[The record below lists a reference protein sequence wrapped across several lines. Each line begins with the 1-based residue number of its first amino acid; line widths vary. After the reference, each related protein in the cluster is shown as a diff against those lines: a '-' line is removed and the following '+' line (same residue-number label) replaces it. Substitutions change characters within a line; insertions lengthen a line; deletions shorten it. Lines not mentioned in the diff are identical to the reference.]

1 MIVKGDVMIN
11 LKFNTGWPVLLGM
24 LCASFAT
31 AQTVNVSEDFNSTT
45 TSNPWF
51 FFNGACLTASSSAA
65 SGSPGSPPGCTAIHS
80 SYYGENLVGGDK
92 GVSGSSQT
100 LPDAVQSG
108 ALRFTNG
115 CISGSNCSSGGHGQN
130 GAIISGASYSSSA
143 GIQITFKTATYRG
156 DSGGNANDG
165 ADGLSFFLIDGSVT
179 PNIGSWGGS
188 LGYTCSNTNSDY
200 HGMVG
205 AYIGLGIDEYGN
217 FLNGSHNTLG
227 TSAGAGG
234 DNTASGG
241 GYVPNR
247 IGMRGAG
254 NIAWPWLLSNYPT
267 YYGSITYL
275 STSNQQAAVQNT
287 CANGY
292 LSDYNGN
299 SVSSTRIPV
308 LDYPAIPNAY
318 KVLTGVTIAKEYSNG
333 GYARPGGTN
342 GTNSDGSPK
351 GSLFM
356 YKLKITPDGFL
367 SLSYSVNGGS
377 WLGVLANQ
385 SITSSN
391 GSLPSTIR
399 FGFAG
404 STGGSSNIH
413 EVLCF
418 KAASL
423 DTSSSSAAT
432 NLKQSAK
439 VTSSSQAYFAF
450 YDPNDWTGRLT
461 ANALNVDT
469 SGNLTI
475 ASAANWD
482 ASCVLTGVASG
493 SSCGSTAVAGPTVA
507 EAPTS
512 RVILSWNGTTG
523 VPFEWNSATS
533 SQTLTTAQQ
542 AALDA
547 GDSTQTANRLNYLR
561 GDRTNEVTTSG
572 SGLFRD
578 RDSVLGDIVDSSPTP
593 VGQPTLP
600 YAITWTDR
608 LNTST
613 AMPENSGT
621 QTYAQFIA
629 AQVTREN
636 IVYAGANDGM
646 LHGFEAGAYNSSN
659 VYVSATNDGKEVL
672 AYMPAAVV
680 NTIHNSSTV
689 ELDYANTQ
697 YGHNFYVDAPPG
709 TGDLFYGGVWHTWL
723 VGGLGAG
730 GAAIYALDVT
740 TPGNFSESNASSLV
754 IGEWSAANLTCS
766 NATSCANSLGNTYGT
781 PVIRRLHNGMWAV
794 IFGNGFGSSS
804 GDAGIYV
811 MTVDPTTAAR
821 TFYYLS
827 TGKSGT
833 NDGIAYVTAQDLDG
847 DRITDYVYAG
857 DLLGNVW
864 RFDLTSSSPSSW
876 TASSA
881 PLFSAGS
888 SHPITSSLLVAVAQ
902 RSPGFQVMVAFG
914 TGQQTLLTNTSPTT
928 YASGTQSLYA
938 VWDWNFASWNSAS
951 NVKYLSLSG
960 TATGLTSPYTMTS
973 SNLTAQSLAANTS
986 AGTVDITSSTICWA
1000 ASSTCSSGNTKF
1012 GWSAALPGASEQIIY
1027 NPELVGTA
1035 FFVNSVIP
1043 VTNTVLACTTGLNT
1057 GYTYAIAL
1065 TTGTALPSFFVSS
1078 TDPNAVAT
1086 QNNATGTSTIVTTA
1100 TNTSSGSSSGS
1111 SVAVSTGISSSG
1123 GGTATTASS
1132 SSSSSSG
1139 GSSSS
1144 SSSSSSG
1151 GSSSSSGG
1159 SSSSSSGSSS
1169 GGSSSSSGGG
1179 SNAFPNAPAGCT
1191 SNTKTW
1197 GVAQTT
1203 SGTPTAT
1210 QINPVCP
1217 LSGQRV
1223 TWTHLR

>member
-1 MIVKGDVMIN
+1 MIKR
-11 LKFNTGWPVLLGM
+11 KYFNTGWPVLLGL
-24 LCASFAT
+24 LCATFAA

-45 TSNPWF
+45 TTNPWY
-51 FFNGACLTASSSAA
+51 FFNGACLTASSGAA

-92 GVSGSSQT
+92 GVSSSSQT
-100 LPDAVQSG
+100 LPDADKSG

-115 CISGSNCSSGGHGQN
+115 CVSGSGCSSGGHSQN

-188 LGYTCSNTNSDY
+188 LGYTCSNANSDY

-217 FLNGSHNTLG
+217 FLNGSKNTLG
-227 TSAGAGG
+227 TSAGATG

-254 NIAWPWLLSNYPT
+254 NIAWPWLLSNYDKYYDTST
-267 YYGSITYL
+267 YNG
-275 STSNQQAAVQNT
+275 STSNQQAAVKNT

-299 SVSSTRIPV
+299 SVSSTKIPV

-318 KVLTGVTIAKEYSNG
+318 KILSGVTIANEYSNG

-439 VTSSSQAYFAF
+439 VTSSSQAYFAY

-475 ASAANWD
+475 ASTANWD
-482 ASCVLTGVASG
+482 ASCVLTGVASA
-493 SSCGSTAVAGPTVA
+493 SSCASTGVAGPTAA
-507 EAPTS
+507 ETPAS

-523 VPFEWNSATS
+523 VPFEWNSTTG

-561 GDRTNEVTTSG
+561 GDRSNEVTTSG

-578 RDSVLGDIVDSSPTP
+578 RDSVLGDIVNSSPAP

-613 AMPENSGT
+613 SMPENSGT

-629 AQVTREN
+629 AEMTREN
-636 IVYAGANDGM
+636 TVYAGANDGM

-680 NTIHNSSTV
+680 KTIHNSSTV

-723 VGGLGAG
+723 VGGLGIG

-740 TPGNFSESNASSLV
+740 DPTGSAAGTTAFAESNASSLV

-766 NATSCANSLGNTYGT
+766 NVSNCAGNLGNTYGT

-794 IFGNGFGSSS
+794 IFGNGFGSST
-804 GDAGIYV
+804 GDAGIYI
-811 MTVDPTTAAR
+811 MTVDPTSAAK

-833 NDGIAYVTAQDLDG
+833 NDGIAYVTAEDLDG
-847 DRITDYVYAG
+847 DHITDYVYAG

-876 TASSA
+876 AASSA

-888 SHPITSSLLVAVAQ
+888 SHPITSSLLVVVAQ

-914 TGQQTLLTNTSPTT
+914 TGQQTMLTNTSPTT

-938 VWDWNFASWNSAS
+938 FWDWNFTSWNSVS
-951 NVKYLSLSG
+951 NVKYLSLSAA
-960 TATGLTSPYTMTS
+960 ATGLTAPYTLTA
-973 SNLTAQSLAANTS
+973 SNLTAQTLAANTS
-986 AGTVDITSSTICWA
+986 TSTVDITSSTICWVG
-1000 ASSTCSSGNTKF
+1000 SSTCSSGNNKF

-1043 VTNTVLACTTGLNT
+1043 VSNTVLACTTGLNT

-1065 TTGTALPSFFVSS
+1065 ISGTASPGFFVTS

-1086 QNNATGTSTIVTTA
+1086 QNNSTGTSTIVTTA
-1100 TNTSSGSSSGS
+1100 STGTTSVTSS

-1123 GGTATTASS
+1123 GGTATNASSSSS

-1144 SSSSSSG
+1144 SSSSSG
-1151 GSSSSSGG
+1151 GS

-1169 GGSSSSSGGG
+1169 GGSSSSAGVG
-1179 SNAFPNAPAGCT
+1179 SNAFPTAVGCAN
-1191 SNTKTW
+1191 STKTW
-1197 GVAQTT
+1197 AVAQST

-1210 QINPVCP
+1210 QIKPTCP
-1217 LSGQRV
+1217 LSGQRA